1 MLKHLS
7 LILLGLTLATPAPAQ
22 QKLTLTKPSAEY
34 AEPFTNLR
42 SVRELPDGRV
52 LTADVTDKA
61 VKIVD
66 LRTGGVVAVGRE
78 GQGPEEYMLPMN
90 LFATAD
96 GGALLQ
102 DMGNRR
108 FLPISTDGNLG
119 KSVSPPNPPPPPSNS
134 QGDRPRMMMMG
145 GGLIDARGADA
156 QGNLYFQGMALN
168 FEEAEGPDS
177 VPIMRWHP
185 SKTTI
190 DTVAWMPVTA
200 DMRPRVQR
208 DAGRTT
214 VTVRM
219 GGGSAWAKQTQWVT
233 APDGRIALIT
243 PEPYQV
249 TWLRGS
255 TRSAGPVVP
264 FTPIKVTDAEKKEYV
279 ARMARTRPTVM
290 TFGGGRGGPPP
301 RIDPPRM
308 EEIDFPETMPAFS
321 GRDAVLVT
329 PEGEVWVSRLRAA
342 SDKTPRY
349 DVFDQKGQ
357 RVGEVTLRSESRVVG
372 FGKGT
377 VYVIRN
383 DEDDLQYLERYT
395 RPAKMGQ

>member
-1 MLKHLS
+1 
-7 LILLGLTLATPAPAQ
+7 
-22 QKLTLTKPSAEY
+22 
-34 AEPFTNLR
+34 
-42 SVRELPDGRV
+42 
-52 LTADVTDKA
+52 
-61 VKIVD
+61 
-66 LRTGGVVAVGRE
+66 
-78 GQGPEEYMLPMN
+78 
-90 LFATAD
+90 
-96 GGALLQ
+96 
-102 DMGNRR
+102 
-108 FLPISTDGNLG
+108 
-119 KSVSPPNPPPPPSNS
+119 
-134 QGDRPRMMMMG
+134 MMG

-168 FEEAEGPDS
+168 FEEGEGPDS

-249 TWLRGS
+249 TWLTGS

-279 ARMARTRPTVM
+279 ARVARTRPTVM

-321 GRDAVLVT
+321 GRDAVLIT

-349 DVFDQKGQ
+349 DVFDQKGTAGRRSHPSFREPGGWIRQ
-357 RVGEVTLRSESRVVG
+357 RHGVRDSKRRRRSPVPGALHPPCENGSVSRTG
-372 FGKGT
+372 RKAGS
-377 VYVIRN
+377 
-383 DEDDLQYLERYT
+383 
-395 RPAKMGQ
+395 